1 MELILGP
8 RKAALVMRNWRSE
21 FRIEKYEKIK
31 ILFVFRK
38 GGKSLKN
45 QRKDNGAD
53 FRAAEGGVGYEK
65 LAKRISNRE
74 V

>member
-21 FRIEKYEKIK
+21 FRIEQYEKIK

-45 QRKDNGAD
+45 QREKIALILKMLKTLHNIIAD
-53 FRAAEGGVGYEK
+53 YSF
-65 LAKRISNRE
+65 
-74 V
+74 

>member
-45 QRKDNGAD
+45 QREKIALILKMLKTLHNIIAD
-53 FRAAEGGVGYEK
+53 YSF
-65 LAKRISNRE
+65 
-74 V
+74 